1 MGKILNHIKRNG
13 ILFSIKMTLIL
24 LFATA
29 QMDGENI
36 KASETSQ
43 K

>member
-1 MGKILNHIKRNG
+1 MGKILNYTKINE

-24 LFATA
+24 PFATA